1 MKLKILA
8 IAVLG
13 IVGIGAAIVAVG
25 GLPASASTG
34 SKFLTSAATTGDV
47 TDDVA
52 ASGTVAT
59 TASYGLSFGAAPHL
73 AGAAADGGS
82 TAWTVSK
89 LNVAVGDTVKKGDVL
104 ATADTTELKRQL
116 ADATDAWRVARIQQT
131 IAEEALADASGT
143 DPVRQATMNLYN
155 AQTQLS
161 NAQATRRTL
170 ADQLAAATLKAPID
184 GVVTAV
190 NVVEGLAAP
199 TGDAIVVDST
209 GLQVTAQVVESDL
222 AKIVVGQTASV
233 SISAVGADV
242 TGKVTSIA
250 PTATDSSSSN
260 GVVSYAATIVLTD
273 PPATVRAGM
282 TADVTITV
290 ANASGVLTVPAAAL
304 RGSAGNYTVL
314 LLDATGQPVAQPVTV
329 GLITASLA
337 EIKSGLTEGQEVVTG
352 VNTAQN
358 QATNSSNNNGGGFNR
373 GFGGGGF
380 GGGGGTGPKIVT
392 GP

>member
-8 IAVLG
+8 IVALG
-13 IVGIGAAIVAVG
+13 VIGIGAAFVAVG
-25 GLPASASTG
+25 GLPASASTA
-34 SKFLTSAATTGDV
+34 SRFLTSAATTGDV

-82 TAWTVSK
+82 TTWTVSK
-89 LNVAVGDTVKKGDVL
+89 LEVAVGDTVKKGEVL

-155 AQTQLS
+155 AKTQVS
-161 NAQATRRTL
+161 NAQATRSQL
-170 ADQLAAATLKAPID
+170 AEQLAAGTLKAPIA
-184 GVVTAV
+184 GIVTAV
-190 NVVEGLAAP
+190 NIVEGLDAP
-199 TGDAIVVDST
+199 SGDAIVIDST

-222 AKIVVGQTASV
+222 AKIVVGQAASV
-233 SISAVGADV
+233 AIGAVGADV
-242 TGKVTSIA
+242 TGTVTSIA
-250 PTATDSSSSN
+250 PTATTSNSSN

-273 PPATVRAGM
+273 PPAAVRAGM

-290 ANASGVLTVPAAAL
+290 ANASNVLTVPAAAL

-314 LLDATGQPVAQPVTV
+314 LLDAAGQPVAQPVTV
-329 GLITASLA
+329 GLVTASLA

-358 QATNSSNNNGGGFNR
+358 QATNTNNGGGGFTR

-380 GGGGGTGPKIVT
+380 GGGGGNGPKIVT

>member
-1 MKLKILA
+1 MKLKVLA
-8 IAVLG
+8 IVALG
-13 IVGIGAAIVAVG
+13 IIGIGAAFVAVG

-34 SKFLTSAATTGDV
+34 SRFLTSAATTGDV

-82 TAWTVSK
+82 TTWTVSK
-89 LNVAVGDTVKKGDVL
+89 VKVAVGDTVKKGDVL
-104 ATADTTELKRQL
+104 ATAETAELRRQL
-116 ADATDAWRVARIQQT
+116 ALATDAWRVARIQET
-131 IAEEALADASGT
+131 IAEETLANASGT

-155 AQTQLS
+155 ARTQFS
-161 NAQATRRTL
+161 NATAARRTL
-170 ADQLAAATLKAPID
+170 ADQLAAATLKAPIA
-184 GVVTAV
+184 GIVTAV
-190 NVVEGLAAP
+190 NAVEGLVAP
-199 TGDAIVVDST
+199 SGDAIVIDST

-222 AKIVVGQTASV
+222 AKIVLGQAASV
-233 SISAVGADV
+233 SIGAVGADV

-250 PTATDSSSSN
+250 PTASASTSNN
-260 GVVSYAATIVLTD
+260 GVVSYSATIVLTD
-273 PPATVRAGM
+273 APAAVRAGM

-329 GLITASLA
+329 GLVTASLA
-337 EIKSGLTEGQEVVTG
+337 EIKSGLTEGQQVVTG

-358 QATNSSNNNGGGFNR
+358 QATNNNNGGGGFTR
-373 GFGGGGF
+373 GLGGGGF
-380 GGGGGTGPKIVT
+380 GGGNGPRIQTGP
-392 GP
+392 